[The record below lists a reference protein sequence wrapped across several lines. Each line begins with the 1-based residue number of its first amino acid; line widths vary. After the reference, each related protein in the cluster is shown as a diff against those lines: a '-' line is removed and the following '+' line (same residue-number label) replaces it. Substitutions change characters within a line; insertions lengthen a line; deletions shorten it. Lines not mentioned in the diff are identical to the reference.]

1 MASCGN
7 DGKVNIFGF
16 WESTNDQIVEFN
28 KPIISIELES
38 NFSRSFSFLTGDTRL
53 ILNKP
58 RHTRHIIHDNEGI
71 ISNIKWCQNLI
82 AWSNQKGVKIYSTA
96 KKEIII
102 SIINDYDE
110 NFLDDYRCILLWSE
124 PYTLSILNILKVNL
138 N

>member
-7 DGKVNIFGF
+7 DGKVNIFGL

-28 KPIISIELES
+28 KPIISIELEP

-53 ILNKP
+53 ILNKT
-58 RHTRHIIHDNEGI
+58 RRTRHIIHDNEGK
-71 ISNIKWCQNLI
+71 ISNIKWCQDLI
-82 AWSNQKGVKIYSTA
+82 AWSNQKGVRIYSTT

-102 SIINDYDE
+102 FIIKYYDE

-124 PYTLSILNILKVNL
+124 PYTLGIY
-138 N
+138 